1 MSLPLPDGATLSEL
15 APGVTLL
22 TLAHDRFDA
31 RLSLLGGQ
39 LLDYTR
45 HGEPPLLYLSPAAV
59 FQPGKAI
66 RGGIPL
72 CWPWFGA
79 HPDDA
84 NAPAHGV
91 ARQQPWVLQQ
101 VMRDAAGFSVRLAG
115 PRHGAL
121 EASLELRLDD
131 AVELALTTRNHSSAP
146 ATLSAALHSYLALGD
161 IDGATL
167 TGLAGASYLD
177 QLQGQLSRFGNEPLR
192 FECEIDAI
200 VYPEGP
206 LTLHD
211 AAWGRTVTLST
222 AGSASSVV
230 WNPWI
235 AKSARLADLPDD
247 GYRHFVCVETANAG
261 RDARRLAPG
270 ESHTLRT
277 RLQAQPSR

>member
-1 MSLPLPDGATLSEL
+1 MSLPLPAGATLYDI

-22 TLAHDRFDA
+22 RLAHDRFDA
-31 RLSLLGGQ
+31 RLSLLGAQ

-79 HPDDA
+79 HPEDPA
-84 NAPAHGV
+84 APAHGV
-91 ARQQPWVLQQ
+91 ARQQAWILQQ
-101 VMRDAAGFSVRLAG
+101 VTRDTDGFSIQLAG
-115 PRHGAL
+115 PRYGAL
-121 EASLELRLDD
+121 EAQLDLRLDD
-131 AVELALTTRNHSSAP
+131 AVELALTTHNHGSAP
-146 ATLSAALHSYLALGD
+146 APLSAALHSYLAVGD

-177 QLQGQLSRFGNEPLR
+177 QLQGQSSHFAREPLR
-192 FECEIDAI
+192 FEREIDAI
-200 VYPEGP
+200 VYPDGP

-211 AAWGRTVTLST
+211 AAWQHSVTISA

-261 RDARRLAPG
+261 RDARLLAPG

-277 RLQAQPSR
+277 RLSMQPAS